1 MPRTSSW
8 HKYGGEGITTT
19 TPGKNPL
26 KTAEAIR
33 PRVLKKKKIFWPRKI
48 LKPKIRSPFRN
59 AVLHFGIK
67 ILPPLILDRS
77 NNPRRAFRIFISLSL
92 SLGFYV
98 GEEEERD
105 VFREEKLVGK
115 GAVQPQRR
123 KVKSFSFPP
132 R

>member
-33 PRVLKKKKIFWPRKI
+33 PRVLKKKIFWPRKI

-77 NNPRRAFRIFISLSL
+77 NNPRRAFRIFIFLSL
-92 SLGFYV
+92 SL
-98 GEEEERD
+98 
-105 VFREEKLVGK
+105 
-115 GAVQPQRR
+115 
-123 KVKSFSFPP
+123 
-132 R
+132 

>member
-8 HKYGGEGITTT
+8 HKYRGEGITTT

-33 PRVLKKKKIFWPRKI
+33 PRVLKKKIFWPRKI

-59 AVLHFGIK
+59 AVLHFRIK

>member
-59 AVLHFGIK
+59 AVLHFRIK
-67 ILPPLILDRS
+67 ILPPLILDRIILVEHFEFS
-77 NNPRRAFRIFISLSL
+77 FLSL
-92 SLGFYV
+92 SL
-98 GEEEERD
+98 
-105 VFREEKLVGK
+105 
-115 GAVQPQRR
+115 
-123 KVKSFSFPP
+123 
-132 R
+132 

>member
-33 PRVLKKKKIFWPRKI
+33 PRVLKKKIFWPRKI